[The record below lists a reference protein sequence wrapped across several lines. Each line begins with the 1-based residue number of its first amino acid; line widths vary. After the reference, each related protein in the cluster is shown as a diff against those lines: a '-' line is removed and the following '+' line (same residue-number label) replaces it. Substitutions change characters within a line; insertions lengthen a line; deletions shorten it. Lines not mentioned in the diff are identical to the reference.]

1 MRVAAGHGDR
11 QCDALCRDDLAGD
24 PRLGRLVSLAGAHRL
39 VEQPGAGRAGDAG
52 CGAGLLQARGGGEGF
67 WRRSWAAMQTAGAL
81 VGRDRRGG
89 SAMRFVRAIASRA
102 ERVLVFQRTGQWAIP
117 HPDCHRPVPEDVR
130 YLVGRVALCAGWYR
144 LRTLWNF
151 SARPAAAW
159 VPQLRSAIADEFAG

>member
-1 MRVAAGHGDR
+1 
-11 QCDALCRDDLAGD
+11 
-24 PRLGRLVSLAGAHRL
+24 
-39 VEQPGAGRAGDAG
+39 
-52 CGAGLLQARGGGEGF
+52 
-67 WRRSWAAMQTAGAL
+67 
-81 VGRDRRGG
+81 
-89 SAMRFVRAIASRA
+89 MRFVRAIASRA

>member
-67 WRRSWAAMQTAGAL
+67 WRRSWAAMQTAGAV

-89 SAMRFVRAIASRA
+89 SAMRVPGGPGGAVCRLVPSPDLVELLCTARCSLGSAAA
-102 ERVLVFQRTGQWAIP
+102 ERDSR
-117 HPDCHRPVPEDVR
+117 
-130 YLVGRVALCAGWYR
+130 
-144 LRTLWNF
+144 
-151 SARPAAAW
+151 
-159 VPQLRSAIADEFAG
+159 